1 MEKLHTKSDNIE
13 IMMVSETDD
22 IIRELIDS
30 LLQRYQKGLEES
42 NRGSDFVLNSVDL
55 LHYRLQK
62 TSLKRGES

>member
-1 MEKLHTKSDNIE
+1 
-13 IMMVSETDD
+13 MMVSETDD
-22 IIRELIDS
+22 IIRELIDC